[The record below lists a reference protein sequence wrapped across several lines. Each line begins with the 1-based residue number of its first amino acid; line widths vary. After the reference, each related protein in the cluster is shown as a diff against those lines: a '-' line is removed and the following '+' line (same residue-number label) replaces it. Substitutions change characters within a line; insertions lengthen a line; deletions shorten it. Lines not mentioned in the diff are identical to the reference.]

1 MDRNL
6 SQVLGELQKLQAEYK
21 GKPMPENVGTQFAT
35 LAAEAKSLQD
45 ASDRS
50 RTIQQVEEA
59 ERKSRVIPE
68 VALPATEAKSS
79 SRFEGML
86 SLGDFVAASEELKR
100 FVDAGMPRTH
110 WGLVEVPVRGGKGSR
125 HMVGL
130 TKTAMNAIEQKSPPT
145 IADRV
150 IPYFRDTD
158 LVLSEEYV
166 APTLLSVMNIVQT
179 NAGTVEWVRRNSRT
193 RGAATQDQTITEG
206 VQGLKGEATNAY
218 QLVTTP
224 IRTHAVW
231 QPVTEQ
237 QLADW
242 PALAS
247 FIDADLSDDMNQ
259 YLEEQILYGDG
270 TGTNFDGFF
279 EGSNVT
285 AAREVAED
293 TIIDVIR
300 RGITDIRRNQFTPNA
315 IVMDPIDWESA
326 VLAKGTDDR
335 YVWTVVTEAGV
346 PRIWGLPVVETPKAE
361 GPDGVRNVL
370 IGDFTRGATLYDRM
384 TRTVSVGL
392 IDDQFVRNMRT
403 ILMEAR
409 AGFAIRRPGA
419 FRKIETAAGESA

>member
-1 MDRNL
+1 MDRSL
-6 SQVLGELQKLQAEYK
+6 SQVLGDLQKIQAEYK
-21 GKPMPENVGTQFAT
+21 GKPMPEDVGAQFAS
-35 LAAEAKSLQD
+35 LAREAKELQD
-45 ASDRS
+45 ASDRA
-50 RTIQQVEEA
+50 RTVAQFEDA
-59 ERKSRVIPE
+59 ERKSRVIPDP
-68 VALPATEAKSS
+68 VLPATEAKTSA
-79 SRFEGML
+79 RFEGML

-110 WGLVEVPVRGGKGSR
+110 WGLVEVPVTKGR
-125 HMVGL
+125 RAHMVGL
-130 TKTAMNAIEQKSPPT
+130 TKTAIAALQQKAPPT

-150 IPYFRDTD
+150 IPYFRDQD
-158 LVLSEEYV
+158 IVLNEEFV

-247 FIDADLSDDMNQ
+247 LIDADLNDDMNQ
-259 YLEEQILYGDG
+259 YLEEQILYGGG
-270 TGTNFDGFF
+270 TGTDFNGFF
-279 EGSNVT
+279 NGSNVA
-285 AAREVAED
+285 AAREVSDD
-293 TIIDVIR
+293 TIVDVIR
-300 RGITDIRRNQFTPNA
+300 RGITDIRRAQFTPNG

-326 VLAKGTDDR
+326 VLAKGDDEH
-335 YVWTVVTEAGV
+335 YIWTVVTEAGV

-361 GPDGVRNVL
+361 GPDGQRNVL
-370 IGDFTRGATLYDRM
+370 IGDFSRGATLYDRM

-409 AGFAIRRPGA
+409 AGFAIRRPLA